1 MKKLEILKFDIFYI
15 FGKLRLCMRAYYPQG
30 LQVKANKTN
39 VNSTNIFSLFKQII
53 TPNYNTNLRNTL
65 VLRLK

>member
-1 MKKLEILKFDIFYI
+1 MKKLEILKFDIFHT
-15 FGKLRLCMRAYYPQG
+15 FGKLRPCMRSYYPQG

-39 VNSTNIFSLFKQII
+39 VNSSNIFSLFTQSI
-53 TPNYNTNLRNTL
+53 TPNYNTNSQNTL